1 MKIFTI
7 GHSTKS
13 LEEFLDILKVYQI
26 NYLVDVRRFPASK
39 RFPHFNKESLQEKL
53 KNLSINYV
61 HYPNLG
67 GFREEGYAEYAET
80 QEFRQVIMD
89 MLLTINERM
98 PVIMCT
104 EWDPLK
110 CHRWYISQVL
120 EEFGYQVIHII
131 DKNTSKLHRELPK
144 VEKIEMICE
153 KS

>member
-1 MKIFTI
+1 MIFTV

-13 LEEFLDILKVYQI
+13 LEEFTDLLKNFQI
-26 NYLVDVRRFPASK
+26 NYVVDVRRFSSSK
-39 RFPHFNKESLQEKL
+39 RYPHFNKENLEGKL
-53 KNLSINYV
+53 KEAATNYI
-61 HYPNLG
+61 HYPDLG
-67 GFREEGYAEYAET
+67 GFREQPYAEYAET

-89 MLLTINERM
+89 MLLTINDRM
-98 PVIMCT
+98 PAIMCA

-110 CHRWYISQVL
+110 CHRWYISEVL